1 MSRRK
6 GGKDWEENRKIGGK
20 EIEEI
25 GKRKDISYKFV
36 IIRKKKGK
44 KWSLGSIFILI
55 LIRLLS
61 I

>member
-6 GGKDWEENRKIGGK
+6 GGKDGEENRKIGGK

-36 IIRKKKGK
+36 IIRKKKVKSGVLAAYLF
-44 KWSLGSIFILI
+44 SF
-55 LIRLLS
+55 
-61 I
+61 